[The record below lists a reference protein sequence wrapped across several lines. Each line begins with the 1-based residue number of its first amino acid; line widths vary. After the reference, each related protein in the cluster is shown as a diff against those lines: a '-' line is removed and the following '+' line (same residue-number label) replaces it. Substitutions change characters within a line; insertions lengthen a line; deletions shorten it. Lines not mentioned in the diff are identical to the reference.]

1 VVKMEPMAQEAL
13 ALRAAGAS
21 NVVRVAMPVEVAFN
35 LDKFQKVQ
43 VAVFEKLGH
52 SRCVSGWDVRY
63 DFIRQFV
70 VNAQGQLIQAEFGS

>member
-1 VVKMEPMAQEAL
+1 MKMEPLPQEAL
-13 ALRAAGAS
+13 ALRAAGAT

-43 VAVFEKLGH
+43 AAVFEKLGH

-70 VNAQGQLIQAEFGS
+70 VNPQGKLLEAEFGS